1 MRNLR
6 FLLYNIRYATGTG
19 SVYHFPAPFS
29 GSLRMPWG
37 HLDRIALFL
46 REEDPDLIGLVEVDS
61 GSPRAGH
68 RNQAEQLAVVVET
81 PFFVHANK
89 YGQTSTARR
98 LPYFRNQGNAVLSA
112 LPPGQTRTLFF
123 DAGIKRLVLDIGFEP
138 FDLMLVHLAL
148 GSRTRKRQLDQLTE
162 MIAGRRKPLILAGDF
177 NTFRGWRELDPYA
190 EKWGLLSANT
200 RHQPTFPSRN
210 PHVELDYILHSPEI
224 TNLRLSLPRMRL
236 SDHLPMVFDFALPTL

>member
-1 MRNLR
+1 MHSLR

-19 SVYHFPAPFS
+19 PVYHFPAPFS
-29 GSLRMPWG
+29 GSLRTPRG

-61 GSPRAGH
+61 GSLRTGH
-68 RNQAEQLAVVVET
+68 RNQAEHLALRVET
-81 PFFVHANK
+81 PFFFHANK
-89 YGQTSTARR
+89 YGQSSPARR

-112 LPPGQTRTLFF
+112 LPPGQTRALFF
-123 DAGIKRLVLDIGFEP
+123 DSGVKRLVLEIVFDH
-138 FDLMLVHLAL
+138 FDLLLVHLAL

-162 MIAGRRKPLILAGDF
+162 MIAGRKKPLILAGDF

-190 EKWGLLSANT
+190 AKWGLISANS

-210 PHVELDYILHSPEI
+210 PQMELDYILYSPEI
-224 TNLRLSLPRMRL
+224 KSLRLSLPRVRL
-236 SDHLPMVFDFALPTL
+236 SDHLPLVFDFALPSS